1 MTSEEGKPLRFYD
14 LFPRERLV
22 LLVCG
27 LAFLSWKGWTVYAKT
42 ETPEVTLSEADVR
55 VRLDLNA
62 ATAHELEEL
71 PMIGPGRAASIVERR
86 ATHGPFSS
94 VDGLK
99 QVRDIS
105 DKVVE
110 AIRPFVLAGPGNN
123 TR

>member
-1 MTSEEGKPLRFYD
+1 MTSEEGKSLRFYD
-14 LFPRERLV
+14 LFPRETRV

-27 LAFLSWKGWTVYAKT
+27 LAFLAWKGWTLYSKT
-42 ETPEVTLSEADVR
+42 RPPEVTLPEADVR

-71 PMIGPGRAASIVERR
+71 PMIGPGRAANIVERR
-86 ATHGPFSS
+86 ATYGPFGSI
-94 VDGLK
+94 DDLK

-110 AIRPFVLAGPGNN
+110 ALRPYVLAGPGGSA
-123 TR
+123 R